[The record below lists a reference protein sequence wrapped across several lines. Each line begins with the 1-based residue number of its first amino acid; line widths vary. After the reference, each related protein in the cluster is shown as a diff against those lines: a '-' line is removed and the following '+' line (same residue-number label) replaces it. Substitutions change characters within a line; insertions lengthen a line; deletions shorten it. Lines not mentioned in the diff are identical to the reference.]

1 MTQPYLPEGLS
12 LPTVDRT
19 NAGFWQA
26 AADGRLDVQRCDDCG
41 WHRQPPTEG
50 CFHCGSLEWSWDTLP
65 GTGRVFTYTWVH
77 HPLHPVVAP
86 VVPYN
91 VAVVALDG
99 TTGDPVRLVTNV
111 VDADEETLVVGA
123 PVVLACERLTPE
135 VGLPRFRL
143 VT

>member
-1 MTQPYLPEGLS
+1 MTYLPEGLP

-19 NAGFWQA
+19 NAGFWRA
-26 AADGRLDVQRCDDCG
+26 AAAGRLDLQRCTSCG

-50 CFHCGSLEWSWDTLP
+50 CFHCNSLDWAWDTLP

-77 HPLHPVVAP
+77 HPLHPVVES

-91 VAVVALDG
+91 VAVVVLDG

-111 VDADEETLVVGA
+111 VDADTETLAVGA
-123 PVVLACERLTPE
+123 PVVLACERLTAE

-143 VT
+143 TPNG